1 MAKIDRWLS
10 KEGLQQIESWAAA
23 CTDQELAGK
32 LGVTRST
39 LALWKKTNSDISDA
53 ISRGRADVHA
63 CENVEKT
70 LLDRAL
76 GYTATVKK
84 GFKVRHVR
92 YSDEGRR
99 LSEDEEIVMVEE
111 EQHIPADVGAIR
123 FFLTNRAPGR
133 WQNKV
138 EMYLRM
144 SRLPQSRFVRS
155 SISCRSTIWRWLPAW
170 NMRLPQ
176 QQQALTWLPVWTASQ
191 TAAVSSSCASPIR
204 RSGNIWRAMLIPP

>member
-1 MAKIDRWLS
+1 MLLSDRKQRGEPHSQPEADSSTFRGACKEVIEMAKIDRWLS
-10 KEGLQQIESWAAA
+10 KEGLQQVESWAAA

-76 GYTATVKK
+76 GYTVPVKK
-84 GFKVRHVR
+84 AMKVRHVK
-92 YSDEGRR
+92 YNDEGRR
-99 LSEDEEIVMVEE
+99 VAEDEEIMLVEE

-138 EMYLRM
+138 EMEAGVHAEGLEEYL
-144 SRLPQSRFVRS
+144 SR
-155 SISCRSTIWRWLPAW
+155 
-170 NMRLPQ
+170 
-176 QQQALTWLPVWTASQ
+176 
-191 TAAVSSSCASPIR
+191 
-204 RSGNIWRAMLIPP
+204 RADEDGRY

>member
-1 MAKIDRWLS
+1 MNQGKIGVGQRVARGPALLLCFYQTVKEEYPSGPTGQLPLGRGACKEVIEMAKIDRWLS
-10 KEGLQQIESWAAA
+10 KEGLQQVESWAAA

-76 GYTATVKK
+76 GYTVPVKK
-84 GFKVRHVR
+84 AMKVRHVK
-92 YSDEGRR
+92 YNDEGRR
-99 LSEDEEIVMVEE
+99 VAEDEEIVLAEE

-138 EMYLRM
+138 EMEAGVHAEGFEEYLE
-144 SRLPQSRFVRS
+144 
-155 SISCRSTIWRWLPAW
+155 
-170 NMRLPQ
+170 
-176 QQQALTWLPVWTASQ
+176 
-191 TAAVSSSCASPIR
+191 R
-204 RSGNIWRAMLIPP
+204 REREGEGANY